1 MRSALAGT
9 GPLIRLVLR
18 RDRVRLA
25 VWLAVLTAVP
35 AATPRAFTELFPTDA
50 ARAGYAAGVASNP
63 ALMSIQG
70 PIFGSSLGALTAART
85 MTITAT
91 LVALLSVLT
100 VVRHTRAEEEAGRR
114 ELLGATVVGRQA
126 GLGAAL
132 MVVLGVDLALAA
144 TVTAALAG
152 AGLPLAGAVAT
163 GVALAGVGAVFAA
176 VAAVAAQL
184 TTGARAATGI
194 ALGVL
199 GAAFLLRAAGDAG
212 TTPWL
217 SWLSPIGWAAQVR
230 PFTGDRWEVLGLP
243 AVATAVAVAA
253 AFTLSGRR
261 DLAAGLLPPRPGRA
275 GATAGLAGP
284 FGLAWRLH
292 RGTLLGWTAGFA
304 VIGAVFGGI
313 AQGIGR
319 LLDSS
324 PGIVEIVRGIGGAD
338 GGLVE
343 VFLAAEFG
351 ILGLVASAYAIAS
364 ALRLRSEETD
374 GRAEALL
381 ATAVGRRRWA
391 LSHLVVALLGPAV
404 ALLAAGLAAGLVHG
418 VAVGDVTGQVP
429 RLAGGALAQLPA
441 VWVLAGVAAALFG
454 LAPRLVVVAWA
465 VLVVFLLLGQFGRLL
480 GLDQWV
486 LDLSPFTHLPRT
498 LGTRPDPA
506 PLLWL
511 TGTALALLAA
521 GLAGFRRRDLG

>member
-1 MRSALAGT
+1 MRSALVGI
-9 GPLIRLVLR
+9 GPLIRLALR
-18 RDRVRLA
+18 RDRVRLP

-35 AATPRAFTELFPTDA
+35 AATPPAFAELFPTDA
-50 ARAGYAAGVASNP
+50 ARAAYAAGVASNP

-85 MTITAT
+85 MTIAST

-100 VVRHTRAEEEAGRR
+100 VIRHTRAEEEAGRR

-132 MVVLGVDLALAA
+132 AVVLAVDLVLAG
-144 TVTAALAG
+144 TVTAVLAG
-152 AGLPLAGAVAT
+152 AGLPPAGSVAT
-163 GVALAGVGAVFAA
+163 GVALAGVGVVFAA

-212 TTPWL
+212 TAPWL

-230 PFTGDRWEVLGLP
+230 PFTGDRWEVLGL
-243 AVATAVAVAA
+243 AAGAAAVAVAV

-261 DLAAGLLPPRPGRA
+261 DLAAGVLPPRPGRA
-275 GATAGLAGP
+275 GAAAGLAGP

-292 RGTLLGWTAGFA
+292 RGALLGWTAGFA

-324 PGIVEIVRGIGGAD
+324 PGIVEIVRGIGGD
-338 GGLVE
+338 GGLVD

-351 ILGLVASAYAIAS
+351 ILGLLASAYAVAS
-364 ALRLRSEETD
+364 ALRLRSEEAE

-391 LSHLVVALLGPAV
+391 LSHLAVALLGPAV
-404 ALLAAGLAAGLVHG
+404 ALLAAGLTAGLVHG
-418 VAVGDVTGQVP
+418 IAVGDVAGQVP
-429 RLAGGALAQLPA
+429 RLVGGALAQLPA
-441 VWVLAGVAAALFG
+441 VWVLAGIAAALFG
-454 LAPRLVVVAWA
+454 LAPRLVVGAWA
-465 VLVVFLLLGQFGRLL
+465 ALVAFLLLGQFGQLL
-480 GLDQWV
+480 GLDQWM

-498 LGTRPDPA
+498 LGAAPDPV

-511 TGTALALLAA
+511 VGTALALLAA